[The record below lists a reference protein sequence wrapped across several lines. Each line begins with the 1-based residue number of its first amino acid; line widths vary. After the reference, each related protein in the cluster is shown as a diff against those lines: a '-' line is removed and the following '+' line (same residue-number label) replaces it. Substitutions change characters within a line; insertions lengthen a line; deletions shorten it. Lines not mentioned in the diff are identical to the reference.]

1 MIMKNLIKITM
12 GLLVAAMAA
21 GCSAFGEDCV
31 AVCGGG
37 EVKIIDMAK
46 SEGDKLHE
54 VWSWRIDEQT
64 EGLPAEYAEYLN
76 PLDECKFVDG
86 KRKLLLTSSHSGVVL
101 IDLKTRKNLFY
112 ARVPMAHSADL
123 LPNDRVAVALSTH
136 EKGNSLEIY
145 DIAQP
150 EKVLWRDSLFSGHG
164 TVWHAERESLYALG
178 YDVLREYKLRD
189 WQSDNP
195 SLEMVASWPIPVRSG
210 HDLVKV
216 DEQRMLVSGH
226 EGVYWFDVKSG
237 EYAPF
242 EPLAETVN
250 VKSVNYNARSG
261 RLIYTKAEESWWTH
275 HIYQENPAKVIT
287 IDNMNIYKVRP
298 AW

>member
-1 MIMKNLIKITM
+1 MKNLIKITM